1 MNCDR
6 THQML
11 ADYLGDELDA
21 ADREAFEQH
30 LAGCHNCRA
39 EAESLQAAVRALRQL
54 PPPPSAAAPQPPPAV
69 QTAVLRLQ
77 HHRLRPLAYAA
88 TLLIGVGIGWFARP
102 VPPAH
107 TPAPGP
113 VSEPPLAVASS
124 EQQVLTGKLSPF
136 VRNAIALSTAFS
148 RPADR

>member
-6 THQML
+6 IHQML
-11 ADYLGDELDA
+11 ADYLGNELDT
-21 ADREAFEQH
+21 ADCEAFEQH

-54 PPPPSAAAPQPPPAV
+54 TPPPSAATLQPPPAV
-69 QTAVLRLQ
+69 GTPVLRLQ
-77 HHRLRPLAYAA
+77 RYLFRPLAYAA
-88 TLLIGVGIGWFARP
+88 TLLIGVGIGWSARP
-102 VPPAH
+102 APPAH
-107 TPAPGP
+107 VPAPELA
-113 VSEPPLAVASS
+113 SRPPAATASIE
-124 EQQVLTGKLSPF
+124 EQVVTGKLSPF